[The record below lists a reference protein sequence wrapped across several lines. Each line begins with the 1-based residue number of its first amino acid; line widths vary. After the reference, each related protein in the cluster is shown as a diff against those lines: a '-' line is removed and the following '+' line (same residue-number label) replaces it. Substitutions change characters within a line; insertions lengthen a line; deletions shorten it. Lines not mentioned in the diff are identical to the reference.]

1 MLEIFETYND
11 ILLEIDII
19 QEQIKLTE
27 NGLKYWFGIKLNPD
41 VRSAGIP
48 FAAPGTHRFGA
59 IAGLNQADKTI
70 ESLNGLNERLEQL
83 ERAKKRIDYL
93 VNQFEGI
100 EYKIMYKRYV
110 ERKTLNEI
118 ADELGY
124 SHDRIRHIHANLK
137 KDSTLTTHTD

>member
-27 NGLKYWFGIKLNPD
+27 NGLRYWFGIKLNPEIK
-41 VRSAGIP
+41 SAGIP
-48 FAAPGTHRFGA
+48 FGAPGTHRFGA
-59 IAGLNQADKTI
+59 IAGLIQADKTI

-83 ERAKKRIDYL
+83 ERAKKRIDDL
-93 VNQFEGI
+93 VRQFDGL
-100 EYKIMYKRYV
+100 EYKISYKRYV
-110 ERKTLNEI
+110 EGKTLKET

-124 SHDRIRHIHANLK
+124 SYDYIREVMSRMK
-137 KDSTLTTHTD
+137 KAE